1 MGLGEKM
8 KILVVDDSV
17 TLRSILRKELEQGG
31 YEIIESSNG
40 TKALEIL
47 GNTRIDLVTLG
58 VHMSGING
66 FKTCEKLR
74 SEEFEK
80 KIADHKDGSLPVI
93 FVTGSD
99 TMEDRMQGFKAGAS
113 DFLTKPFMQG
123 ELLAL
128 VNSLLNPDKKFDG
141 LTALVV
147 DDSKVVRN
155 LIVSVLKKLGIEAIV
170 AQDGQEAFE
179 IMRSQGKDIDLII
192 TDVEMPF
199 MNGDELCRKIRQDL
213 NLMNTPIIF
222 LSGSTGQSANVLE
235 LFKVG
240 GTDYL
245 PKPFVKEE
253 LLARLEVHL
262 DLRLKYREI
271 KKQSEEME
279 KLNLFIK
286 NALQK
291 YVSPDY
297 IEILI
302 NRPDMLELGGEERE
316 LTIMFTDLQ
325 GFTSISENLKP
336 RALLEMLNEYLDGMT
351 KILMEHYGTLDKYQ
365 GDAIVAF
372 WNAPLE
378 QNNHSIMAVNT
389 ALDMLEFSRS
399 ISKRLEDQGKPPLI
413 TRIGINTGNVIVGNI
428 GSKKRFNYTI
438 IGDEANLAA
447 RLEGANKL
455 YGTTLMI
462 SESTHN
468 KIHKHFRCRQLDNL
482 RVKGKKKPVK
492 VYEVLARIDEAFN
505 SKKEGMLNLYNQG
518 ISAYQK
524 REWKEG
530 IRFFTSALALNP
542 EDSPSITY
550 LERCQLMH
558 DNPPGLDWD
567 GSFKSISK

>member
-155 LIVSVLKKLGIEAIV
+155 LIVSVLKKLGIEAIE
-170 AQDGQEAFE
+170 AQDGQQAFE

-213 NLMNTPIIF
+213 NLVNTPIIF

-271 KKQSEEME
+271 KKQSGEME

-389 ALDMLEFSRS
+389 ALDMLEFSGS
-399 ISKRLEDQGKPPLI
+399 ISKRLENQGKPPLI
-413 TRIGINTGNVIVGNI
+413 TRIGLNTGKVIVGNI

-455 YGTTLMI
+455 
-462 SESTHN
+462 
-468 KIHKHFRCRQLDNL
+468 
-482 RVKGKKKPVK
+482 
-492 VYEVLARIDEAFN
+492 
-505 SKKEGMLNLYNQG
+505 
-518 ISAYQK
+518 
-524 REWKEG
+524 
-530 IRFFTSALALNP
+530 
-542 EDSPSITY
+542 
-550 LERCQLMH
+550 
-558 DNPPGLDWD
+558 
-567 GSFKSISK
+567 